1 MEKIEMGA
9 WDFAVFDDDTA
20 YDVLDDLKESS
31 DIIKDMEKY
40 FDDVIEADYVEYEEG
55 YYALVSAAV
64 LDSVMNDTQYRC
76 DDEDYFE
83 WIKSLKR
90 IDLTSLQSKA
100 IKVIDVIISDK
111 SELKELWEEN
121 EELYSSWREDKR
133 SIQKRLL
140 Q

>member
-1 MEKIEMGA
+1 MGA

-64 LDSVMNDTQYRC
+64 LDSVVNDTQYRC

-83 WIKSLKR
+83 WIKSLKK

-100 IKVIDVIISDK
+100 IKAIDVIISDK

-133 SIQKRLL
+133 SIQNRLL
-140 Q
+140 

>member
-1 MEKIEMGA
+1 MGA

-64 LDSVMNDTQYRC
+64 LDSVVNDTQYRC

-83 WIKSLKR
+83 WIKSLKK

-100 IKVIDVIISDK
+100 IKAIDVIISDK

>member
-1 MEKIEMGA
+1 MGA

-76 DDEDYFE
+76 DDKDYFE

-90 IDLTSLQSKA
+90 IDLASLQSKA
-100 IKVIDVIISDK
+100 IKAIDVIISDK

>member
-1 MEKIEMGA
+1 MGA

-31 DIIKDMEKY
+31 DISKDMEKY

-64 LDSVMNDTQYRC
+64 LDSVVNDTQYRC

-83 WIKSLKR
+83 WIKSLKK

-100 IKVIDVIISDK
+100 IKAIDVIISDK

>member
-1 MEKIEMGA
+1 MGA

-20 YDVLDDLKESS
+20 YDVLDDIKESS

-64 LDSVMNDTQYRC
+64 LDSVVNDTQYRC

-83 WIKSLKR
+83 WIKSLKK

-100 IKVIDVIISDK
+100 IKAIDVIISDK

-140 Q
+140 

>member
-1 MEKIEMGA
+1 MGA

-100 IKVIDVIISDK
+100 IKAIDVIISDK

>member
-1 MEKIEMGA
+1 MGA

-64 LDSVMNDTQYRC
+64 LDSVVNDTQYRC

-83 WIKSLKR
+83 WIKSLKK

-100 IKVIDVIISDK
+100 IKAIDVIISDK
-111 SELKELWEEN
+111 SVLKELWEEN

-140 Q
+140 

>member
-1 MEKIEMGA
+1 MGA

-140 Q
+140 